1 MVMRIKVASD
11 GRRFTIPIPNC
22 IMFNP
27 ISAAI
32 LKSYVNRYLAK
43 GNMEVSTAHLS
54 YQEIRKL
61 FKVIKKCRRYLKGD
75 PMIYARSGNGDLVEI
90 YI

>member
-1 MVMRIKVASD
+1 MKIKVASD

-27 ISAAI
+27 VSAAI
-32 LKSYVNRYLAK
+32 LKSTVNRYLAK
-43 GNMEVSTAHLS
+43 DSEEASMGHLT

-61 FKVIKKCRRYLKGD
+61 FKVIKKCRRYLKGE
-75 PMIYARSGNGDLVEI
+75 PLVYALSGDGDLVEI

>member
-1 MVMRIKVASD
+1 MKIKVASD

-27 ISAAI
+27 VSAAI
-32 LKSYVNRYLAK
+32 LKSSVNKYLS
-43 GNMEVSTAHLS
+43 NMEMSVEHLTYS
-54 YQEIRKL
+54 EIRRL
-61 FKVIKKCRRYLKGD
+61 FKVIKKCRRYLNGE
-75 PMIYARSGNGDLVEI
+75 PLVYARSCDGDLVEI